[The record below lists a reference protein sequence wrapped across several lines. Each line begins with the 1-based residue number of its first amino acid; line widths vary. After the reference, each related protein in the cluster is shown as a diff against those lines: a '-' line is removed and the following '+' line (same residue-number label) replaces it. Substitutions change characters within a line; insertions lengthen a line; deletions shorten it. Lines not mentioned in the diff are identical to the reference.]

1 MVGSVCAICVPENVV
16 LKFHGL
22 EAAVEETLL
31 PQPEQSGGIGLQ
43 VAPQF
48 GNTATHSQRLLW
60 ASLT

>member
-1 MVGSVCAICVPENVV
+1 MVGSVCAMCVPENV
-16 LKFHGL
+16 LFHGL